1 MWIAGG
7 GTGGHVY
14 PALAVV
20 EALTPSPGP
29 SPSPAPSARERG
41 PGGEGEGVRIRW
53 IGSRGGVEE
62 GLVMRAGVPFD
73 AIPAGGVHGL
83 GPPRAVWNGLKLLAG
98 VVRVIGLARKFRPHA
113 LLVTGGFV
121 SVPAAMACWLRRTPI
136 VVYLPDVEP
145 GLAVKFVSHLAT
157 HVAVSVEASR
167 QFLPPGK
174 VVVTGYPTRS
184 ELARSTRT
192 DALRHFGLE
201 PGRKTLLVFGGSRGA
216 RSLNRAVGSIL
227 DALLMRYQVIH
238 ISGTTDVA
246 EARARRQALRDE
258 VKPRYHLFE
267 YLHDD
272 MGLALAAA
280 DVVVSRA
287 GASVL
292 GEFPLFGLASIL
304 VPYPYAWRY
313 QKVNADYL
321 ASHGAAIR
329 LNDEDLAGDLLPAI
343 ERLMSDDAARALMQ
357 TRARSLARP
366 DAAARLADL
375 LAGLAQAER
384 I

>member
-1 MWIAGG
+1 MRLWIAGG

-20 EALTPSPGP
+20 EALASASSPPGP
-29 SPSPAPSARERG
+29 LSRRG
-41 PGGEGEGVRIRW
+41 ALGEGVGVRW

-62 GLVMRAGVPFD
+62 RLVTRAGLAFD

-83 GPPRAVWNGLKLLAG
+83 GPLRAALNVLKLLAG
-98 VVRVIGLARKFRPHA
+98 TLRAIGLARAFRPQA

-121 SVPAAMACWLRRTPI
+121 SVPAALACWLRRTPI

-145 GLAVKFVSHLAT
+145 GLAVKFVSRWAT
-157 HVAVSVEASR
+157 RVAVSVDDSK
-167 QFLPPGK
+167 QFLPSRK

-184 ELARSTRT
+184 DLLRADRSE
-192 DALRHFGLE
+192 AVRHFGLD
-201 PGRKTLLVFGGSRGA
+201 PDRKTLLVFGGSAGA

-227 DALLMRYQVIH
+227 EWLLARYQVIH
-238 ISGTTDVA
+238 ISGSSDAA
-246 EARARRQALRDE
+246 EMRARREALAGE
-258 VKPRYHLFE
+258 AKSRYHLFE

-272 MGLALAAA
+272 RGWALAAA
-280 DVVVSRA
+280 DVAVSRS
-287 GASVL
+287 GASAL

-313 QKVNADYL
+313 QRVNADYL
-321 ASHGAAIR
+321 ASRGAAIR
-329 LNDEDLAGDLLPAI
+329 LNDEDLTDGLQPAI
-343 ERLMSDDAARALMQ
+343 DRLMSDDAARAQMQ
-357 TRARSLARP
+357 RQARSLARP

-375 LAGLAQAER
+375 LVGLAGAER